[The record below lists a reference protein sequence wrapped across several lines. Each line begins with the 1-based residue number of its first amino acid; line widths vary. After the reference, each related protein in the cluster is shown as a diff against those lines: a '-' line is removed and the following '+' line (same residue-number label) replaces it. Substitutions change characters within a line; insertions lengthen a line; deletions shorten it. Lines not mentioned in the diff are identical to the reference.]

1 MHLTMKSIRSFVL
14 IFKEDLLFIERE
26 RERERERNQLIIL
39 QQIQIVENPNVL
51 GTSTGRTTL
60 VDFQKASKI
69 SGSKL
74 VFKVIFFLKDALRI
88 IFTVK

>member
-14 IFKEDLLFIERE
+14 IFKEDLLFIE

-60 VDFQKASKI
+60 VDFQKASKF
-69 SGSKL
+69 SGSKV
-74 VFKVIFFLKDALRI
+74 VFKVNIFS
-88 IFTVK
+88 

>member
-14 IFKEDLLFIERE
+14 IFKEDLLFIE

-51 GTSTGRTTL
+51 GTSTGRRTL

>member
-14 IFKEDLLFIERE
+14 IFKEDLLFIE

-69 SGSKL
+69 SSSKL

>member
-14 IFKEDLLFIERE
+14 IFKEDLLFIE